1 MADISK
7 IFKMQ
12 NCSSNGDLSL
22 CQILCLSLL
31 SLPNNVWRLIVF
43 APFLIII
50 KSPKQ
55 SLRDL
60 LFLLRFLLLFSFSFS
75 FLSADHEL
83 VHSRSQELTEFHET
97 LWSYRY
103 MFLVGPKVFS
113 FVVKG
118 VKVIFWGVQ
127 RGWVLLLI
135 PMRKL
140 KFRTLMLITSKW
152 IMIET

>member
-1 MADISK
+1 MVTFNGNRRISNTAK
-7 IFKMQ
+7 ISIRTNSCVLCGFSFIETEIT
-12 NCSSNGDLSL
+12 SSGE
-22 CQILCLSLL
+22 
-31 SLPNNVWRLIVF
+31 RIVHKRF
-43 APFLIII
+43 TQKVKLNPEKISII

-55 SLRDL
+55 SLL
-60 LFLLRFLLLFSFSFS
+60 FLLLFSFSFS

-127 RGWVLLLI
+127 RGWVSL
-135 PMRKL
+135 
-140 KFRTLMLITSKW
+140 
-152 IMIET
+152 